1 MKTSWSF
8 LLIGYNIIC
17 EISSFLE
24 KRVNLVSSN
33 KRSSHPEVFSGKG
46 VLKIFSKTTSMQKRK
61 IYTHAKFTAEHSCR
75 STISI
80 KLQSM
85 GLQHGCS
92 SVTFLHILERIFLR
106 MLLEDYF
113 WNGKYVTQFARA
125 WFENVPLMPLNL
137 ECVSY

>member
-1 MKTSWSF
+1 MRRSWSF

-17 EISSFLE
+17 EISSFPE
-24 KRVNLVSSN
+24 KKVNLVSSN
-33 KRSSHPEVFSGKG
+33 KKSSHPEVFSG
-46 VLKIFSKTTSMQKRK
+46 VLKIFSNTTSMQKRK
-61 IYTHAKFTAEHSCR
+61 IYTHAKITAEHSCR

-92 SVTFLHILERIFLR
+92 SVTFQHILERIFLR
-106 MLLEDYF
+106 ILLDDCF
-113 WNGKYVTQFARA
+113 WNEKYVTQFARA
-125 WFENVPLMPLNL
+125 WFENVLLMPLNL

>member
-1 MKTSWSF
+1 METSWSF
-8 LLIGYNIIC
+8 LLIGYNIIF
-17 EISSFLE
+17 EISSFPE

-46 VLKIFSKTTSMQKRK
+46 VLKIFSKTTSMQKHK

-85 GLQHGCS
+85 GS
-92 SVTFLHILERIFLR
+92 SAWVFFCNFPAYFRTYFPKNASGG
-106 MLLEDYF
+106 LLL
-113 WNGKYVTQFARA
+113 K
-125 WFENVPLMPLNL
+125 
-137 ECVSY
+137 